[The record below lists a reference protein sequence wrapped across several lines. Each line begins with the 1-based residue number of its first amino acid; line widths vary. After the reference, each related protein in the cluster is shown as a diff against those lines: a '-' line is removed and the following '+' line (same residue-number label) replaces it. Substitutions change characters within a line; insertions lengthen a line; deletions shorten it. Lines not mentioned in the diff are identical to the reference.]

1 MVAGMESGA
10 HVAADMDNALA
21 AHLLIGPF

>member
-1 MVAGMESGA
+1 MTTGMESGA
-10 HVAADMDNALA
+10 HVAGDMDNALA

>member
-1 MVAGMESGA
+1 VAAGMESSA
-10 HVAADMDNALA
+10 DVAADMDNALA